1 MLYHEV
7 MLEDIAGGEET
18 IMKAANR
25 RVFCRMVLSSGNI
38 QLLRKAACS
47 LNLIK

>member
-18 IMKAANR
+18 IMKAANTGG
-25 RVFCRMVLSSGNI
+25 SSAE
-38 QLLRKAACS
+38 LF
-47 LNLIK
+47 